1 LFGAAMASSTSGLA
15 VEARIEQP
23 DFTLEV
29 QLDPR
34 ASQFL
39 KAHQESV
46 GLSIKFADSIGP
58 GEVRLAY
65 LQRDEKAS
73 FSVRVRDVQFDPI
86 QVKRLRTV
94 DYEVL
99 VNVYSSHRSL
109 DGNVLDCDL
118 LQAPISHLQRRVHK
132 IRCSLGDWA
141 LRVKPKLGARL
152 IPARTASTTPD
163 SPGASRPHSAGPRSP

>member
-1 LFGAAMASSTSGLA
+1 MTVRRSCVCLVLFGAVMAPSTSVLA
-15 VEARIEQP
+15 VGARIEQP
-23 DFTLEV
+23 DFTLDVE
-29 QLDPR
+29 LDPR
-34 ASQFL
+34 ASHFL

-46 GLSIKFADSIGP
+46 GVSIKFADSIGP

-65 LQRDEKAS
+65 LRRDAKAS
-73 FSVRVRDVQFDPI
+73 FSMRVRDVQFDPV
-86 QVKRLRTV
+86 QVKRLRNV

-99 VNVYSSHRSL
+99 VNVSSSHRKL

-141 LRVKPKLGARL
+141 PRVKPKR
-152 IPARTASTTPD
+152 
-163 SPGASRPHSAGPRSP
+163 